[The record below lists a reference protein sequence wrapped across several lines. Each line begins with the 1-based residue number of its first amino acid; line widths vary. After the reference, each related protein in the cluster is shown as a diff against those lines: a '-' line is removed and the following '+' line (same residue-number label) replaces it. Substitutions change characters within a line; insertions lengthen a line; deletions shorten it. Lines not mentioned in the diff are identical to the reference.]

1 MRSSILAAAVFAI
14 TSIMVVQSQ
23 SSGTMRHPVRQEIVD
38 EIKSRT
44 KSWVPVEIQDNKF
57 RDVPVEQLLGKLGY
71 MGHTSSLV

>member
-1 MRSSILAAAVFAI
+1 MRSSILAAAVFAL

-23 SSGTMRHPVRQEIVD
+23 SSGMRHPVRQEIVD
-38 EIKSRT
+38 EIKTRT
-44 KSWVPVEIQDNKF
+44 KSWVPVEVKDNKF